1 MEKDIKNFIDSII
14 IKKIFGNAS
23 NVKEYLLA
31 LNYEKKDINKLKTQE
46 LYNKVVSQWNY
57 NKSLPIIRK
66 IFKNTKKYKEGKD
79 SSDSIEILLNEWKEL
94 GLGTISWPFSQGQF
108 DNFVQALNSENS
120 TRIEKDEKVKISAVR
135 YRRIKEIN
143 TTRNDFL
150 ETLVFEKNEN
160 IIPTLSHSRGVDFFI
175 DGISYDQKVAK
186 SPTIQFKKDFG
197 DKWKEE
203 AIKNPSKVA
212 EYLYTYQDE
221 GRFGSTPRLYI
232 VYLDEEIKPID
243 IKDAINNINLD
254 KPLEISFTY
263 SHKDTGDKTYKTQAY
278 VILFKKQKGINNGKS
293 I

>member
-1 MEKDIKNFIDSII
+1 MGKDIKIFIDSAIV
-14 IKKIFGNAS
+14 KKIFGNAN

-31 LNYEKKDINKLKTQE
+31 LGYEKAYINKLKTQE
-46 LYNKVVSQWNY
+46 LYNIVVGQWDY
-57 NKSLPIIRK
+57 SKSLKIIRG
-66 IFKNTKKYKEGKD
+66 IFKNTTKYKVGK
-79 SSDSIEILLNEWKEL
+79 SSSSSIEILLNEWKEL

-120 TRIEKDEKVKISAVR
+120 LRIEKDEKVKISAVK

-186 SPTIQFKKDFG
+186 SPTNQFKKDFG
-197 DKWKEE
+197 SNWKEE

-243 IKDAINNINLD
+243 IQDAINNINLD
-254 KPLEISFTY
+254 KPLDINFTY
-263 SHKDTGDKTYKTQAY
+263 SHKDIGDKTYKTQAY
-278 VILFKKQKGINNGKS
+278 VILFKKQKKE
-293 I
+293 